1 MHAPDS
7 WILEGFT
14 TDALLVIGCLV
25 DEILGMRMAIRGG
38 LSHAEERLKEA
49 MQDA

>member
-1 MHAPDS
+1 
-7 WILEGFT
+7 
-14 TDALLVIGCLV
+14 LV
-25 DEILGMRMAIRGG
+25 DEILEMRMAIRGG